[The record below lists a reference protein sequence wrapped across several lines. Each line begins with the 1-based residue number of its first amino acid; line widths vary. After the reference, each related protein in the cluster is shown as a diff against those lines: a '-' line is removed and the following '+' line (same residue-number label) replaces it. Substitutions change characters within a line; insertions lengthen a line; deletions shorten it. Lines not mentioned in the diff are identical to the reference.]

1 MSTSQTSRNQT
12 SSDQTSP
19 DQTSPDQTSPDQ
31 TSSDQTSPTP
41 MLDVRNLTVSY
52 TQKGGYLDAVR
63 DVTLKIMPGQ
73 TYGLVGESGSGKSTL
88 ALALMRYLAENGVVR
103 SGSVHFGGDDLFA
116 MSDRQLSAVWQKRV
130 KLVPQNPLPS
140 LNPSQKIGKQV
151 LEGVLEGG
159 KTRVLELFEGVGLA
173 DPQRVYSSYPHELSG
188 GMQQRVMIALALGG
202 EPELLVLDEPT
213 TNLDVTTE
221 ATILDLIGEL
231 IAERNTAVLYV
242 SHSLGV
248 VSKICDRVAVLYAG
262 ELVEDAAVDELYN
275 KPLHPYTQGLLDSV
289 PRIGQDKSQISL
301 RPIPGQIPELSDLP
315 SGCIFTPRCPVAID
329 TCSEVHPGFYE
340 RDGRRSRCHRSDEI
354 DAGELE
360 PRQPADAA
368 QTRAVR
374 DIEQVLTLRDVEKS
388 FPVGRSL
395 LDSVRGK
402 PVRKVHAVDGVDLT
416 LHRSRTLG
424 LVGESGSG
432 KSTLSRCII
441 GLYEASS
448 GDIELLDM
456 PLPYALDKRDT
467 DVLKHLQMVF
477 QSSDE
482 ALNPYIRIG
491 AALRRPFMRLA
502 GLERD
507 EADERVAELLKAVK
521 LSPQYAERLP
531 TQLSGGEKQRIGIA
545 RAFASRPDVL
555 LFDESVSGLDVSVQA
570 AILNLLGKLQEER
583 DTAYLF
589 ISHDLSVVSY
599 LADEVAVVYL
609 GHLMEV
615 GKTAA
620 VLEPPYHPYTEALLS
635 AIPLVDPNAKQQQ
648 IRLEG
653 DVPSPL
659 NIPSGCRFHT
669 RCPRFIG
676 DICVD
681 KEPPWQED
689 EDGHRI
695 YCHIPIDELKKT
707 QQRVFTFDQQG
718 ENTLDK
724 TPTEQE
730 KPSAERAPEGE
741 VSRG

>member
-1 MSTSQTSRNQT
+1 MS
-12 SSDQTSP
+12 
-19 DQTSPDQTSPDQ
+19 
-31 TSSDQTSPTP
+31 TSPTP
-41 MLDVRNLTVSY
+41 DSATDSATDSVTDATSTDRTTDRATNGATRDVTPTIEVRDLSVSY
-52 TQKGGYLDAVR
+52 RQKGGYLDAVR
-63 DVTLKIMPGQ
+63 DVSLTIMPGQ

-88 ALALMRYLAENGVVR
+88 ALALMRYLAKNGEVR
-103 SGSVHFGGDDLFA
+103 SGSISLGGDDLLA
-116 MSDRQLSAVWQKRV
+116 MSDRQLSEVWQKRV

-140 LNPSQKIGKQV
+140 LNPSQRVGKQV
-151 LEGVLEGG
+151 QEGLVRGG
-159 KTRVLELFEGVGLA
+159 KQEVLDLFESVGLA
-173 DPQRVYSSYPHELSG
+173 DPLRVYTSYPHELSG

-221 ATILDLIGEL
+221 ATILDLISEL

-248 VSKICDRVAVLYAG
+248 VSKVCDRVAVLYAG
-262 ELVEDAAVDELYN
+262 ELVEDAAVDELYD

-289 PRIGQDKSQISL
+289 PRIGQDKSQVSL
-301 RPIPGQIPELSDLP
+301 RPIPGQIPDLGDLP
-315 SGCIFTPRCPVAID
+315 SGCVFTPRCPVAID
-329 TCSEVHPGFYE
+329 KCSEVHPGFYE
-340 RDGRRSRCHRSDEI
+340 TGGRRSRCHRSNEI
-354 DAGELE
+354 DEGGLE
-360 PRQPADAA
+360 PRQPTDAA

-374 DIEQVLTLRDVEKS
+374 DVEQVLTLRDVEKN
-388 FPVGRSL
+388 FAVGRSL
-395 LDSVRGK
+395 FDTLRGK
-402 PVRKVHAVDGVDLT
+402 PVRQVHAVDGIDLT
-416 LHRSRTLG
+416 LHRGRTLG

-432 KSTLSRCII
+432 KSTLARCVI

-448 GDIELLDM
+448 GEMELLDM
-456 PLPYALDKRDT
+456 PLRRALDERDT
-467 DVLKHLQMVF
+467 EVLKHLQMVF

-482 ALNPYIRIG
+482 ALNPYIRVG
-491 AALRRPFMRLA
+491 DALRRPFMRLA
-502 GLERD
+502 GLSRD
-507 EADERVAELLKAVK
+507 DADERVAELLASVK
-521 LSPQYAERLP
+521 LSAQYAARLP
-531 TQLSGGEKQRIGIA
+531 GELSGGEKQRVAIA
-545 RAFASRPDVL
+545 RAFASQPDVL
-555 LFDESVSGLDVSVQA
+555 LFDEAVSGLDVSVQA
-570 AILNLLGKLQEER
+570 AILNLLGTLQEER

-615 GKTAA
+615 GKTRQ

-635 AIPLVDPNAKQQQ
+635 AIPLIDPNAKQQQ

-659 NIPSGCRFHT
+659 DIPSGCRFHT

-695 YCHIPIDELKKT
+695 YCHIPLGELKET
-707 QQRVFTFDQQG
+707 QQRVFTFARPD
-718 ENTLDK
+718 
-724 TPTEQE
+724 TETQTQLNKQPDE
-730 KPSAERAPEGE
+730 EG
-741 VSRG
+741 VRG